1 MDVFVTFFPHSLVP
15 VVGIAFN
22 PVANAA
28 KGLFAYGLTCLFEC
42 HFKDKDITLY
52 FSRSDK
58 LEDQ

>member
-1 MDVFVTFFPHSLVP
+1 MDVFVTSFPHSLVP

-42 HFKDKDITLY
+42 HFDNIIVRYSLY
-52 FSRSDK
+52 R
-58 LEDQ
+58 